1 MSLRTGMNAP
11 AVLID
16 KYINSSYDTVKEV
29 ANNLTSVVAVGDFL
43 LDPETA
49 GDIALLADNITGSV
63 DSALGSAVAAASSA
77 VEAEASAVLAE
88 SYSTAGGL
96 SAAAAAVSALNLAT
110 AVQEAEDWAYKTS
123 ATVDGSEWSSKHY
136 AEASSASAITAAAQ
150 AALAAG
156 YAAVGFDLASAVY
169 DFGFISDAQAAYTT
183 DYGTVI

>member
-16 KYINSSYDTVKEV
+16 KYINSAFDTVKSV
-29 ANNLTSVVAVGDFL
+29 SDNLDSVVAVGDFL

-49 GDIALLADNITGSV
+49 NDLALLADNITGSV
-63 DSALGSAVAAASSA
+63 DSALGSAVASASSA
-77 VEAEASAVLAE
+77 VEAAASAVLAE
-88 SYSTAGGL
+88 SYATAGGL
-96 SAAAAAVSALNLAT
+96 SAAAAATSALDLAI

-123 ATVDGSEWSSKHY
+123 ATVDGVEWSAKHY
-136 AEASSASAITAAAQ
+136 AEASDASAVTAAAQ

-156 YAAVGFDLASAVY
+156 YAAVGFDLASSLY
-169 DFGFISDAQAAYTT
+169 DFGFITDAQAAYTT